1 MMAYC
6 ERVAIPK
13 VWKKMDDTGRV
24 AVLKRTTRS
33 PSTDQNKINMTC
45 PNQLLMPSDLDLQW
59 KGRSLWTARSP
70 RSPNLS
76 WDTHRQPETA
86 TRSFLASLQPSPS
99 LCSIDLR
106 LLRKGVQRNK
116 FHGRQ
121 KHQFPLAVN
130 LCRPAE
136 NEKIKTNLEL
146 WAQDSILVIWMWN
159 PRKIEKQTSSG
170 FRSSNDASFLWEDS
184 PKLRPME
191 LVAAY
196 LRRNFLVAGSNIIQ
210 WLWIAIGHLWLSTL
224 R

>member
-1 MMAYC
+1 M
-6 ERVAIPK
+6 ERSISLNSEVTQVTQSFLGHSSPARNGDQIFFGLASAIP
-13 VWKKMDDTGRV
+13 VPV
-24 AVLKRTTRS
+24 QHRS
-33 PSTDQNKINMTC
+33 SAAQ
-45 PNQLLMPSDLDLQW
+45 
-59 KGRSLWTARSP
+59 KGRAKEQVPWSA
-70 RSPNLS
+70 
-76 WDTHRQPETA
+76 ET
-86 TRSFLASLQPSPS
+86 SVPSS
-99 LCSIDLR
+99 SEFIS
-106 LLRKGVQRNK
+106 
-116 FHGRQ
+116 
-121 KHQFPLAVN
+121 
-130 LCRPAE
+130 RPAE